1 MLRLLGILFCLAAS
15 AAQAAK
21 PVEAP
26 DILLAKV
33 LDATANP
40 ADYWI
45 SEKYD
50 GVRAI
55 WDGRELRFR
64 SGRAVPAPAWF
75 VEGLPEQAVD
85 GELWLGR
92 GRFDELSAMVRK
104 SDPVDADW
112 RQIKYM
118 IFELPG
124 APGTFTERVVAMNRL
139 VAASRLPNLQAVP
152 QFRIGDCKSLRLRL
166 AEIVAAGGEGLMLHR
181 AEAPY
186 HGGRSDDLLK
196 FKPFEDA
203 EARVIGHE
211 PGKGRF
217 AGLTGALRMEM
228 PDGRRFRIGSG
239 LTDAVRRNPP
249 PVGSLVTYRYQS
261 LTPKGLPR
269 FPRYWRIRDDP

>member
-1 MLRLLGILFCLAAS
+1 MLRLLCILFCLAALPAL
-15 AAQAAK
+15 AAR
-21 PVEAP
+21 PVDAP

-33 LDATANP
+33 LDAAANP

-75 VEGLPEQAVD
+75 VKGLPEQALD

-92 GRFDELSAMVRK
+92 GRFDELSGIVRK
-104 SDPVDADW
+104 SDAVDAEW
-112 RQIKYM
+112 RQLKYM

-124 APGTFTERVVAMNRL
+124 APGTFTERIAAMQRI

-152 QFRIGDCKSLRLRL
+152 QFRIGDSKSLKRRLT
-166 AEIVAAGGEGLMLHR
+166 EIVAAGGEGLMLHR

-228 PDGRRFRIGSG
+228 PNGKRFRIGSG
-239 LTDAVRRNPP
+239 LTEAVRRDPP

>member
-64 SGRAVPAPAWF
+64 SGRVVPAPAWF

-152 QFRIGDCKSLRLRL
+152 QFRIGDRKSLRLRL

>member
-152 QFRIGDCKSLRLRL
+152 QFRIGDRKSLRLRL